1 MGKIMNWIKLI
12 LNKLSPRKTVKTVE
26 VNNPV
31 KPDSSNPSTTSNSSK
46 PAPIEPVKKYK
57 KIAIIIGH
65 GHGDGGADSWDGKR
79 NEFEYNSIVA
89 NYIKSKVTDRDIKLF
104 WRGRSG
110 ITGVNTQVNLWDD
123 DLSIELHLN
132 SADVPARG
140 CEILCLG
147 SDKAAISLGQD
158 LAAAFCLKF
167 GRKLRDEDG
176 VKELKKKDRGHYS
189 LALVDD
195 GKPSILVEP
204 FFISNKN
211 EWIDPLILADF
222 YVNWI
227 EELS

>member
-1 MGKIMNWIKLI
+1 MKFIKYI
-12 LNKLSPRKTVKTVE
+12 LNKLNPPKV
-26 VNNPV
+26 VNPAVSNIPEI
-31 KPDSSNPSTTSNSSK
+31 PASSM
-46 PAPIEPVKKYK
+46 PAPIEPTKKYK

-65 GHGDGGADSWDGKR
+65 GHGDSGAESWDKGR

-89 NYIKSKVTDRDIKLF
+89 KYINSKIKNREIKLF
-104 WRGRSG
+104 WRGRTG
-110 ITGVNTQVNLWDD
+110 ITGVNSQVNLWDD

-147 SDKAAISLGQD
+147 SDKAAVSLGRD

-204 FFISNKN
+204 FFISNKD
-211 EWIDPLILADF
+211 EWIDPLIYADF
-222 YVNWI
+222 LVNWI
-227 EELS
+227 NELP

>member
-12 LNKLSPRKTVKTVE
+12 LNKLSPRKSAKPVE
-26 VNNPV
+26 ASTPA
-31 KPDSSNPSTTSNSSK
+31 SSNSSTTSNSSK

-65 GHGDGGADSWDGKR
+65 GHGDSGAENWDKSR

-89 NYIKSKVTDRDIKLF
+89 NYIKSKITDREIRLF
-104 WRGRSG
+104 WRGRTG
-110 ITGVNTQVNLWDD
+110 LTGVNTQVRLWDD
-123 DLSIELHLN
+123 DLSLELHLN

-140 CEILCLG
+140 CEMLCLSG
-147 SDKAAISLGQD
+147 DKQSISLAQD
-158 LAAAFCLKF
+158 LAAAFCMKF

-195 GKPSILVEP
+195 GKPSILLEP
-204 FFISNKN
+204 FFISAKD
-211 EWIDPLILADF
+211 EWIDPLIYAEFLVD
-222 YVNWI
+222 WI
-227 EELS
+227 KELP